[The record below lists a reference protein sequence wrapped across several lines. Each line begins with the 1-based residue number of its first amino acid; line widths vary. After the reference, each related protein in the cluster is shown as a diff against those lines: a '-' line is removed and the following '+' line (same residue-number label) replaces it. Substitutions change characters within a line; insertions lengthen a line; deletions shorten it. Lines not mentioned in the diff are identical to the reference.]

1 MKKLSFYPSAFEY
14 TTEPP
19 IKLAQK
25 LTKIL
30 PKKSGISKFMF
41 GLTGSDANET
51 AFRLARMYHT
61 IRGESKRTK
70 IISRK
75 YSYQIPSQLL
85 LFSQVNYQKYVSSF

>member
-1 MKKLSFYPSAFEY
+1 
-14 TTEPP
+14 
-19 IKLAQK
+19 
-25 LTKIL
+25 
-30 PKKSGISKFMF
+30 MF

-75 YSYQIPSQLL
+75 YSYHGFTKAALGATRLPCITFGNNQIQIYILKSLHMT
-85 LFSQVNYQKYVSSF
+85 